1 MPVRH
6 GTLKLEIDRVI
17 NLHKRKDSLNQLF
30 GWKNP
35 IIDIFHLKPVF
46 TSILSAVIRAKISG
60 TSSLS
65 QRMLIS
71 GECEAWKYKQSQG
84 FFIPRANWWNKM
96 SGLVLTEIDRNLWA
110 VFGQG
115 QSLVLAV
122 CKERLRWTRWHIT
135 DGDGTSCGL
144 LAQHGPS

>member
-1 MPVRH
+1 MH
-6 GTLKLEIDRVI
+6 EHI
-17 NLHKRKDSLNQLF
+17 
-30 GWKNP
+30 
-35 IIDIFHLKPVF
+35 
-46 TSILSAVIRAKISG
+46 
-60 TSSLS
+60 S

-71 GECEAWKYKQSQG
+71 RECEAWKYKQSQG
-84 FFIPRANWWNKM
+84 FFSQGQTGGKKM

-115 QSLVLAV
+115 QSLVLTV